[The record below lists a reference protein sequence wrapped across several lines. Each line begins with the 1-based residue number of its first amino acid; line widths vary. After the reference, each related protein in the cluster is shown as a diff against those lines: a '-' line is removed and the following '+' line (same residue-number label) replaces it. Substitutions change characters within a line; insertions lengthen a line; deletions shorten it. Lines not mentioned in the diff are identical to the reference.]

1 MDRVRDPNRG
11 QFSCAKQPRQGHRIA
26 SVGLDPVSRL
36 LGNQRR
42 RHHSA
47 LVTQRYNLP
56 IEPIT
61 RWSSFVADP
70 YLLILA
76 CQLLDHPLNR
86 RRCAIDLAEIPY
98 LPITTGI
105 GNGNCVLLLC
115 RINPDENFA
124 ILSPGSAPRALRLCS
139 ARPSNPRAHYG
150 TSGRA
155 VSPRSTTDITSRPVS
170 ANWSSPF
177 TSFPD

>member
-1 MDRVRDPNRG
+1 MGPGPMLAAAVDPAVTQQKCKKLLTLFANVRGRSVPRPDEIPDRLMDRVRDPNRG

-86 RRCAIDLAEIPY
+86 RRCAIDLAEIP
-98 LPITTGI
+98 
-105 GNGNCVLLLC
+105 
-115 RINPDENFA
+115 
-124 ILSPGSAPRALRLCS
+124 
-139 ARPSNPRAHYG
+139 
-150 TSGRA
+150 
-155 VSPRSTTDITSRPVS
+155 
-170 ANWSSPF
+170 
-177 TSFPD
+177 